1 MQRSQRY
8 KIMFEDDPYTKD
20 KMILYVTQL
29 RQQTRV
35 ANMPKIMKKLPNNE
49 WKSLIKLSNEQKYG
63 EKYLQPNEE
72 SISNSKKIFT
82 RI

>member
-1 MQRSQRY
+1 
-8 KIMFEDDPYTKD
+8 MFEDDPYTKD

-49 WKSLIKLSNEQKYG
+49 WKSLIKLSNE
-63 EKYLQPNEE
+63 
-72 SISNSKKIFT
+72 
-82 RI
+82 